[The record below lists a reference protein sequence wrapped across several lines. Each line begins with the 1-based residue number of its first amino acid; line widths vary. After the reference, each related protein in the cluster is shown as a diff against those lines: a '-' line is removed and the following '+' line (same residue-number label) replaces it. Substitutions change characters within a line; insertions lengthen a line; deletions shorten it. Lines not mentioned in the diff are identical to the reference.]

1 MTKQNAC
8 LPARQGFT
16 LIEILVVISVII
28 LIVSITNISYRYF
41 ERNTELT
48 ITAQKI
54 VSVIKLA
61 QNKAVS
67 SEGDSQYGVHFE
79 SNKYILFKGITY
91 QEGADDNIEN
101 TVSSSLEINN
111 INLTGEG
118 SNIVFQK
125 INGRTEQDGTINL
138 VLISEPNNLET
149 INIHSSGQIELASL
163 LSECCNTNYLTDNR
177 HVHFDLGWSIQN
189 AITLTFYSSE
199 IPEAT
204 VDINMFDYFNIDK
217 TEFDWDGVINI
228 NGQNQTLKI
237 HTHFLDE
244 FNTVLCIHRDGSLNN
259 KPLQILIDNKDITSY
274 TAEGEVS
281 VGFLGGIMEI
291 Q

>member
-1 MTKQNAC
+1 MTKQN
-8 LPARQGFT
+8 GFT
-16 LIEILVVISVII
+16 LIEILIIISIII
-28 LIVSITNISYRYF
+28 LIVAITNISYRYF

-54 VSVIKLA
+54 VSIIKLA
-61 QNKAVS
+61 QNKTMS

-79 SNKYILFKGITY
+79 NDKYILFKGDTY
-91 QEGADDNIEN
+91 QEGTADNIEN
-101 TVSSSLEINN
+101 TVPSRLEINN
-111 INLTGEG
+111 IDLEGEE
-118 SNIVFQK
+118 SDIIFQR
-125 INGRTEQDGTINL
+125 INGRTEQDGTID
-138 VLISEPNNLET
+138 LIISSEASNPET
-149 INIHSSGQIELASL
+149 INIHPSGQIELASL

-177 HVHFDLGWSIQN
+177 HVHFDLGWSMQN

-204 VDINMFDYFNIDK
+204 VNVNMFEYFNIDK
-217 TEFDWDGVINI
+217 TEFDWNGVIDI
-228 NGQNQTLKI
+228 NGQSQTIKI

-259 KPLQILIDNKDITSY
+259 KPLQILIDNKDIASY

-281 VGFLGGIMEI
+281 IGFLGGTMEI

>member
-1 MTKQNAC
+1 MTKQN
-8 LPARQGFT
+8 GFT
-16 LIEILVVISVII
+16 LIEILIIISIII
-28 LIVSITNISYRYF
+28 LIVAITNISYRYF

-54 VSVIKLA
+54 VSIIKLA
-61 QNKAVS
+61 QNKTMS

-79 SNKYILFKGITY
+79 NDKYILFKGDTY
-91 QEGADDNIEN
+91 QEGTADNIEN
-101 TVSSSLEINN
+101 TVPSRLEINN
-111 INLTGEG
+111 IDLEGEE
-118 SNIVFQK
+118 SDIIFQR
-125 INGRTEQDGTINL
+125 INGRTEQDGTID
-138 VLISEPNNLET
+138 LIISSEASNPET
-149 INIHSSGQIELASL
+149 INIHPSGQIELASL

-177 HVHFDLGWSIQN
+177 HVHFDLGWSMQN

-204 VDINMFDYFNIDK
+204 VNVNMFEYFNIDK
-217 TEFDWDGVINI
+217 TEFDWNGVIDI
-228 NGQNQTLKI
+228 NGQSQTIKI

-259 KPLQILIDNKDITSY
+259 KPLQILIDNKDIASY
-274 TAEGEVS
+274 TAKGEVS
-281 VGFLGGIMEI
+281 IGFLGGTMEI